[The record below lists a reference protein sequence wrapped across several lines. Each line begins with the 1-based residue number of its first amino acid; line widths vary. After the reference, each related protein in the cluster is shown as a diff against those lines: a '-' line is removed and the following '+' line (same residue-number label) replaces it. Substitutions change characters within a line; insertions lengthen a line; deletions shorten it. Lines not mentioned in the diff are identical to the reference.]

1 MPTPDTP
8 SGEARV
14 RRWGA
19 GGGVVLLVGVAVVL
33 FAASLQV
40 AGSGGAPPAGAT
52 GETSR
57 QTAVDGGLS
66 TVPVTAPP
74 DAGTLTSAGSETQL
88 LIEPVAVKP
97 LAELPPV
104 SLTEPVAP
112 VPGVVF
118 GLEPLRSVTAGVV
131 QDGEAVPALRVSV
144 VLRND
149 TPDTMNLQSVQVAM
163 SVGAEQL
170 PISGRPDSDGRSF
183 PDSLPPGAA
192 TTADFLFAVPV
203 DQRALVKV
211 CVTYAAGVPAS
222 AFVGSAPR

>member
-1 MPTPDTP
+1 MPRSDTP

-33 FAASLQV
+33 FAASLQIAGP
-40 AGSGGAPPAGAT
+40 AGSPPAGAT
-52 GETSR
+52 GETARLTS
-57 QTAVDGGLS
+57 VEGGLS
-66 TVPVTAPP
+66 AVPVTAPP
-74 DAGTLTSAGSETQL
+74 DAGTLTPAGSETQP

-104 SLTEPVAP
+104 SLTAPVAP

-118 GLEPLRSVTAGVV
+118 GIEPLQSVTANVV
-131 QDGEAVPALRVSV
+131 QDGAAVPALRVSV

-149 TPDTMNLQSVQVAM
+149 TPDAMNLRSVQVTL

-170 PISGRPDSDGRSF
+170 PISGRPDSDGHSF
-183 PDSLPPGAA
+183 PDSLLPGAA

-203 DQRALVKV
+203 DQRAVVKV
-211 CVTYAAGVPAS
+211 CVTYAAGVPAV